1 MLTQVEIY
9 ANQIDT
15 GNWVIGRG
23 WIEKKWPEA
32 RFPTIQE
39 LDQISPDKPVALER
53 ADGHAI
59 IVNSLALQMA
69 KIDRDTPD
77 PIGGKI
83 DKDQNGNP
91 NGVLIDKASLLVE
104 SIIPKRTREDD
115 KRALKVGLERTA
127 KMGWTQLHDAGS
139 PLSDFNLL
147 KEIYDEEGLP
157 IRIQMYISDGEDAI
171 KVH

>member
-1 MLTQVEIY
+1 
-9 ANQIDT
+9 
-15 GNWVIGRG
+15 
-23 WIEKKWPEA
+23 
-32 RFPTIQE
+32 
-39 LDQISPDKPVALER
+39 
-53 ADGHAI
+53 
-59 IVNSLALQMA
+59 MA

-139 PLSDFNLL
+139 PLSYFNLI
-147 KEIYDEEGLP
+147 KEI
-157 IRIQMYISDGEDAI
+157 
-171 KVH
+171 